1 MSEGESKKARPSGQS
16 LSDPSRIGANEMQ
29 EEPAAADKDPVV
41 SNPARVKSGTGGRLD
56 VLDGLRGIAALAV
69 VAYHFFARWAEPHF
83 HPTLYQH
90 GDAIAEWLPLQIAGR
105 FGVYLFFLISG
116 FVIMMTLER
125 ATGVLD
131 FTARRAAR
139 LWPPMLVCATLSTL
153 IINWSDVAYV
163 YENVARWHVTPV
175 EYVSSIFFIPPDMTA
190 DLFGIQQSDTPRWV
204 EGVYWTLWSEV
215 RFYAVIAL
223 AFLAQ
228 SATRLPV
235 GLGRSAAGVSGGR
248 FNRQRAW
255 RIAGCDGTFGY
266 HSPTGISVL
275 VHTGTRRLAVA
286 RSWPSSRPG
295 HRRDCGVHR
304 AAGRTGHRLVTWWS
318 AAGAIRDAHHDT
330 LHSSRDAVHSVLD
343 EQPDPE
349 TADLAA
355 DHRGRIGVIPA
366 IFVPR
371 TPRHGLSSLAGTS
384 WRTSMGGCVHR
395 HRDCNR
401 YGADHPRAGGE
412 SRQAPDHADFP
423 PQRQN
428 APTAFSDLTDGAELS
443 ALLKH
448 VVPASAVLPRLG

>member
-1 MSEGESKKARPSGQS
+1 MSEGESTKARPSGQS

-223 AFLAQ
+223 AFWLSPRHAFLWVWAGLQLASLAVDLTGNALGGLPGVMGPLDIILQPGYLCWFTLGLVAWQWRAHGRHPALIIAGTAAFIALLVGPVIDLSPGGALLAQ
-228 SATRLPV
+228 SAMRTTILYIAVATPFILFLMNSPILKPLTWRPIIAV
-235 GLGRSAAGVSGGR
+235 GLASYPLYLFHERPGMAYLHWLEQAGVHPWAAVFIAIAIAIATALIIHELVENPGKRLIMRIFHPSAKTLQQRFPILQMGRS
-248 FNRQRAW
+248 
-255 RIAGCDGTFGY
+255 
-266 HSPTGISVL
+266 
-275 VHTGTRRLAVA
+275 
-286 RSWPSSRPG
+286 
-295 HRRDCGVHR
+295 
-304 AAGRTGHRLVTWWS
+304 
-318 AAGAIRDAHHDT
+318 
-330 LHSSRDAVHSVLD
+330 
-343 EQPDPE
+343 
-349 TADLAA
+349 
-355 DHRGRIGVIPA
+355 
-366 IFVPR
+366 
-371 TPRHGLSSLAGTS
+371 
-384 WRTSMGGCVHR
+384 
-395 HRDCNR
+395 
-401 YGADHPRAGGE
+401 
-412 SRQAPDHADFP
+412 
-423 PQRQN
+423 
-428 APTAFSDLTDGAELS
+428 
-443 ALLKH
+443 
-448 VVPASAVLPRLG
+448 